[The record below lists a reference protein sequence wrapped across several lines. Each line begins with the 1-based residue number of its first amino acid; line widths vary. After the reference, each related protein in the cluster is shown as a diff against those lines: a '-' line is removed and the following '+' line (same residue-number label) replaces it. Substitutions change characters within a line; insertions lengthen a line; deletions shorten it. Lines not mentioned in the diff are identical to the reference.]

1 MSLDNTIRIGEGEAL
16 QNKEEKRGGRV
27 HRVGT
32 VSLGL
37 TLIGFGIA
45 YLLRLILPDLQMLQ
59 ILQYWPAIMIVLGTE
74 VLLAGIG
81 KRDFVIDKAAVVLMF
96 LVVFFLFGM
105 AGAEVVLTQLSDCV
119 PFDPNIIFIRG
130 HICHI

>member
-1 MSLDNTIRIGEGEAL
+1 MSLDNTVGVGEGEAL

-105 AGAEVVLTQLSDCV
+105 AGAEFVLTRLTEI
-119 PFDPNIIFIRG
+119 PW
-130 HICHI
+130 